1 MAVSKKIPE
10 KNKVIMVTGYSGS
23 GKTELS
29 SMLREEFNG
38 HVLSVGKE
46 MRSFAKDN
54 GFNGLSDFIR
64 QEGAVE
70 CFEAARPRLLR
81 AADALYQSGSVII
94 DGLYENKLA
103 EWIVAGFGSK
113 NCFIVNIFADM
124 SIRINRVIARTEG
137 DIIKGSEEVKRKDS
151 VKLIVGVNDIIERS
165 DFSLDNN
172 SNAKD
177 DLRSKSRMVAQCVFD
192 GK

>member
-38 HVLSVGKE
+38 QVLSVGQE
-46 MRSFAKDN
+46 MRSFARSN
-54 GFNGLSDFIR
+54 GFEGLSDFIR
-64 QEGAVE
+64 HEGAVE
-70 CFEAARPRLLR
+70 CFEAARPRILR
-81 AADALYQSGSVII
+81 AADALYQSGNVII
-94 DGLYENKLA
+94 DGLYEDKLA
-103 EWIVAGFGSK
+103 EWIIAGFESR

-124 SIRINRVIARTEG
+124 STRISRVIARTGG
-137 DIIKGSEEVKRKDS
+137 DMINGSEEVKRKDS
-151 VKLIVGVNDIIERS
+151 VKLIVGVNDVIERA
-165 DFSLDNN
+165 DFSVDNN

-177 DLRSKSRMVAQCVFD
+177 ELRSKSRILAQCVFD